1 MRETMKIPAR
11 AAVRGD
17 VDALAGVIVEGALEG
32 SIRADTVVIAYGGF
46 VAGEIVARH
55 VEIEGRLLGRAS
67 ADQLLVAGP
76 EALVDGDLAAAEF
89 QIDPEAAITGELI
102 TLSEPKRRD
111 ASSVEKRRGQGKSR
125 SESRRVIPEPKM
137 PVMLRATGERRTI
150 PA

>member
-1 MRETMKIPAR
+1 
-11 AAVRGD
+11 
-17 VDALAGVIVEGALEG
+17 
-32 SIRADTVVIAYGGF
+32 